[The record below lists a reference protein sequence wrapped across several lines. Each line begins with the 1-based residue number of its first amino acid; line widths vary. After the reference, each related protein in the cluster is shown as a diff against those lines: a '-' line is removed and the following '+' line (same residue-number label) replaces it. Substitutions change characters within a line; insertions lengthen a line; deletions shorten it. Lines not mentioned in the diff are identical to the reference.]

1 MTKVYY
7 GQAVYNE
14 KEINKSLKVLRNQKL
29 NLIDSI
35 NVKKVENVVSN
46 IFGKKYGLMVNS
58 GSSANLLAISSFQFP
73 KGSEIIT
80 PTLTFST
87 TVAPIYQLGY
97 IPHFIGVL
105 ENKFI
110 ADPGQIEKCIN
121 KKTVAVMI
129 PNLLGNIPAWKEIN
143 LICKKYNLKIIEDSA
158 DTIGY
163 SIDGKS
169 TGMLSDVVT
178 NSFYAS
184 HIISGAGFGGIV
196 CFNDKKLY
204 QKAKLLRGWG
214 RSSAN
219 FNESE
224 NIEKRFNV
232 KISGMKY
239 DGKYIFEEFGYNFL
253 PSEISAAFVLEQIKK
268 LKNNIKIRRN
278 NFLKLKNFFSIF
290 GYFFKLPEEHIGIN
304 TPWLAF
310 PLVIKKNKF
319 FNRNDL
325 QIFFEKSNIQTRTI
339 FTGNILKQPVMK
351 KYKFKSHPHSQ
362 HVSNDVMK
370 NGILLG
376 CHNGMTAND
385 LKYIFKIF
393 LKFAK
398 KFKLNE
404 NYKNKIQKFSTNK
417 N

>member
-1 MTKVYY
+1 MKKVYY
-7 GQAVYNE
+7 GQAVYDD
-14 KEINKSLKVLRNQKL
+14 KEIKASLNVLKNQKF
-29 NLIDSI
+29 NLIDSF
-35 NVKKVENVVSN
+35 NVKKVERKVAK
-46 IFGKKYGLMVNS
+46 IFGKKFGLMVNS
-58 GSSANLLAISSFQFP
+58 GSSANLLALSSFNFP

-87 TVAPIYQLGY
+87 TVAPIYQLGLV
-97 IPHFIGVL
+97 PHFIGVK
-105 ENKFI
+105 ENKFVT
-110 ADPGQIEKCIN
+110 DPDQIEKCIN
-121 KKTVAVMI
+121 SKTVAVMI
-129 PNLLGNIPAWKEIN
+129 PNLLGNIPLWSKIAK
-143 LICKKYNLKIIEDSA
+143 ICKKNKLKIIEDSA

-163 SIDGKS
+163 TVNKNNTGKI
-169 TGMLSDVVT
+169 SDVVT

-184 HIISGAGFGGIV
+184 HIISGAGFGGIA
-196 CFNDKKLY
+196 CFNNKELY
-204 QKAKLLRGWG
+204 NNAKLLRGWG
-214 RSSAN
+214 RSSAI
-219 FNESE
+219 FNETES
-224 NIEKRFNV
+224 IKKRFNA
-232 KISGMKY
+232 KIENYKY

-278 NFLKLKNFFSIF
+278 NFLKLKNFFSMF
-290 GYFFKLPEEHIGIN
+290 TSFFKLPEEYTGIN

-325 QIFFEKSNIQTRTI
+325 QIFFEKNNIQTRTI

-362 HVSNDVMK
+362 RVSNDVME

-376 CHNGMTAND
+376 CHHGMKVND

-398 KFKLNE
+398 KLKLNE
-404 NYKNKIQKFSTNK
+404 NYKNKI
-417 N
+417 